1 MNFGL
6 DFLAAVGVGVVA
18 SAAFFFV
25 GRRSGMSAEVKRL
38 AAAKGTAEETSRRIV
53 ADAEREA
60 ETLRKSAVVTGKE
73 ELMKLRE
80 GFEGEQRNRRA
91 EIEREE
97 KRVVEREATLD
108 RKLDV
113 LEQRDKEVSRRASEF
128 GRREK
133 EVGEREARSRSS
145 ESA

>member
-1 MNFGL
+1 METMMYV
-6 DFLAAVGVGVVA
+6 AAGVAVVA

-25 GRRSGMSAEVKRL
+25 GRKLGSSGEVQRL
-38 AAAKGTAEETSRRIV
+38 SAAKGTAEETSRRIV

-80 GFEGEQRNRRA
+80 AFEGEQRNRRA

-97 KRVVEREATLD
+97 KRVVERETTLD
-108 RKLDV
+108 RKIDV
-113 LEQRDKEVSRRASEF
+113 LEQRDKEISRRASEF

-133 EVGEREARSRSS
+133 DVTE
-145 ESA
+145 